1 MRVYSTWCEASRV
14 GWNTVITLD
23 TLIRFLDSCTEGG
36 RGGEGRGHRGR
47 GGEGTEGGEGGQRE
61 RSGGGTEGGE
71 GKTKEDEMGD
81 GGTQVGVEAVNCCRH
96 G

>member
-1 MRVYSTWCEASRV
+1 MRAYSTWCEASRV

-47 GGEGTEGGEGGQRE
+47 GGEGTEGEEWRGHRGR
-61 RSGGGTEGGE
+61 GGE
-71 GKTKEDEMGD
+71 NK
-81 GGTQVGVEAVNCCRH
+81 GG
-96 G
+96 